1 MIIKQFMFATI
12 ATSLYSISLN
22 AQMTFNEM
30 LYSKEKTQFIL
41 NAPTTADVDGV
52 TGASTQASSVSKP
65 SVKVRL
71 YNAGEGGKAI
81 KTIKMKA
88 MGDNRWEATVKGDF
102 KGKFYTFDIGKG
114 ETPGVFAKAVG
125 VNGNRGAIV
134 DMYDTDP
141 EGWDK
146 DVRPALASP
155 ADLVIYELHV
165 RDFSISP
172 TSGLKYQ
179 GKYLALTEP
188 KAIEYLKNLGVNAI
202 HFQPVF
208 DYASVDET
216 KLDKPQ
222 FNWGYDPKNY
232 NVPEGSYATDP
243 YSPAVR
249 IKEFKEMVM
258 ALHKAGI
265 RVIFDAVYN
274 HTFDINGSNFQRTY
288 PDYYYR
294 KTADGKY
301 SDGSGCGNET
311 ASEKPLMRQFMLESV
326 RYWIDEYHIDG
337 FRFDLMGVHDIE
349 TMQAIR
355 EMVNRIDPTIY
366 IYGEGWS
373 AGACAYP
380 MEKLAMKVNTQQ
392 LQGIGAFSDDMR
404 DALRGPF
411 SDDHKGALLAGISGE
426 EESLKFGIVG
436 GIAHPQVD
444 MTKVN
449 YDKKP
454 WTNNPTEQIS
464 YVSCHDDMCL
474 VDRLKASIPSLTDKT
489 IPEEMRTAEL
499 IRIDQLAQ
507 TAVFTSQG
515 VAFMLAG
522 EEMLRDKKGVHNS
535 YNSPDS
541 INQFNWKNLQ
551 SYPQVFTYYKN
562 LIQLRKNHPAFRL
575 GTGDKVREHLEFLPT
590 VSGMASETSTKQ
602 AKEQGAM
609 VAFRLKNLEGIDS
622 WKNIIVI
629 FNFNKEEKEML
640 IPEGEYT
647 VACCGGVINEEGLGH
662 ISGKEVIVDGQ
673 SALILYS
680 K

>member
-1 MIIKQFMFATI
+1 MRIEKLIFTALTATI
-12 ATSLYSISLN
+12 LPTALK
-22 AQMTFNEM
+22 AQQTFNEM
-30 LYSKEKTQFIL
+30 MYSKEKTMFVL
-41 NAPTTADVDGV
+41 NAPTAGK
-52 TGASTQASSVSKP
+52 SSVTI
-65 SVKVRL
+65 RL
-71 YNAGEGGKAI
+71 YKDGQGGKAY
-81 KTIKMKA
+81 KTLKMKK
-88 MGDNRWEATVKGDF
+88 MGDERWEATVKGDL

-114 ETPGVFAKAVG
+114 ETPGTFAKAVG

-134 DMYDTDP
+134 DLYDTDP
-141 EGWDK
+141 VGWDK
-146 DVRPALASP
+146 DVRPAIQSP

-172 TSGLKYQ
+172 TSGLKYK

-188 KAIEYLKNLGVNAI
+188 KAIEYLKKLGVNAI
-202 HFQPVF
+202 HFQPLF
-208 DYASVDET
+208 DFASIDET
-216 KLDKPQ
+216 RLDKPQ

-232 NVPEGSYATDP
+232 NVPEGSYSTNP
-243 YSPAVR
+243 YAPGTR

-265 RVIFDAVYN
+265 RIIFDAVYN

-294 KTADGKY
+294 KTKEGKY

-326 RYWIDEYHIDG
+326 KYWIDEFHIDG

-349 TMQAIR
+349 TMLAIR
-355 EMVNRIDPTIY
+355 EMVNRIDPSIY

-373 AGACAYP
+373 AGSCAYP
-380 MEKLAMKVNTQQ
+380 NDQLAMKANTFK
-392 LQGIGAFSDDMR
+392 LNGIGAFSDDMR

-411 SDDHKGALLAGISGE
+411 SDNTKGAFLAGIPGE

-444 MTKVN
+444 MNLVN

-454 WTNNPTEQIS
+454 WTAEPTQQIS

-474 VDRLKASIPSLTDKT
+474 VDRLKATVPGIKDAS
-489 IPEEMRTAEL
+489 RTESERIAEL
-499 IRIDQLAQ
+499 IRLDLLAQ

-515 VAFMLAG
+515 VPFFLAG

-535 YNSPDS
+535 YCSPDS
-541 INQFNWKNLQ
+541 INEFNWENLKK
-551 SYPQVFTYYKN
+551 YPQVFEYYRN

-575 GTGDKVREHLEFLPT
+575 AKAEAVREHLEFLPT
-590 VSGMASETSTKQ
+590 GSADPKNAGEQ
-602 AKEQGAM
+602 AEKEGCLL
-609 VAFRLKNLEGIDS
+609 AFRLKNLEGIDS

-629 FNFNKEEKEML
+629 LNANKEARTVA
-640 IPEGEYT
+640 IPQGEYH
-647 VACCGGVINEEGLGH
+647 VACCNGVINEDGIGMPLVGNET
-662 ISGKEVIVDGQ
+662 IIDGQ
-673 SALILYS
+673 SALILYQ